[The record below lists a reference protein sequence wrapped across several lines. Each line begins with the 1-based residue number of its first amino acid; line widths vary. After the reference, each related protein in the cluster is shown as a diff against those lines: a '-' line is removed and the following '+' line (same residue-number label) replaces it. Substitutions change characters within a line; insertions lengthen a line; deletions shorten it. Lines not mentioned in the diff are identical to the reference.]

1 MKSIETKE
9 LITAIEELEKER
21 GISKEY
27 LLSSLETALVTAY
40 KRNFDVNTE
49 NVKITIQT
57 KCDESSNQVKWLN
70 GAFLVKLPEEILDL
84 EINDVTIDNTNVTLT
99 SYELVEQDGCKFI
112 KIITNIISI

>member
-40 KRNFDVNTE
+40 KRNFDSAE
-49 NVKITIQT
+49 NVKVNM
-57 KCDESSNQVKWLN
+57 DE
-70 GAFLVKLPEEILDL
+70 
-84 EINDVTIDNTNVTLT
+84 NTG
-99 SYELVEQDGCKFI
+99 DI
-112 KIITNIISI
+112 

>member
-40 KRNFDVNTE
+40 KRNFDSAE
-49 NVKITIQT
+49 NVKVNM
-57 KCDESSNQVKWLN
+57 DE
-70 GAFLVKLPEEILDL
+70 
-84 EINDVTIDNTNVTLT
+84 NTG
-99 SYELVEQDGCKFI
+99 DI
-112 KIITNIISI
+112 KYMQ

>member
-40 KRNFDVNTE
+40 KRNFD
-49 NVKITIQT
+49 
-57 KCDESSNQVKWLN
+57 
-70 GAFLVKLPEEILDL
+70 
-84 EINDVTIDNTNVTLT
+84 
-99 SYELVEQDGCKFI
+99 
-112 KIITNIISI
+112 

>member
-40 KRNFDVNTE
+40 KRNFDSAE
-49 NVKITIQT
+49 NVKVNMDENTGDIKVYAVKTGIASTIEFPIN
-57 KCDESSNQVKWLN
+57 KALCFGAELYSYKWTILFCKGN
-70 GAFLVKLPEEILDL
+70 ILD
-84 EINDVTIDNTNVTLT
+84 
-99 SYELVEQDGCKFI
+99 F
-112 KIITNIISI
+112 NISWSIL